1 MAVNRW
7 GRWVRASFLA
17 ATDGAQYRILI
28 EELGGWS
35 EVFAWPHQLRW
46 DGA

>member
-35 EVFAWPHQLRW
+35 EVFA
-46 DGA
+46 